1 MKHNF
6 QLVAGHLAL
15 DFANTLDWRFDPERR
30 VDLIP
35 TYESFL
41 EFAMQSAVIS
51 LKDVETLLT
60 RTSKR
65 ESFRTLRRAVD
76 LRETLDRLF
85 RSIAVGSSPSRS
97 CLAKFNHFLADSRIP
112 HFIIRRGS
120 EFVCAPVDLSI
131 TSDGPLWP
139 IVDAAASLLT
149 SPDRVRIREC
159 GEPTCRWL
167 FLDNSKN
174 QSRQWCSMKICG
186 NRAKVQRFRA
196 RHPLL
201 RSPEPWLSLCLVMP
215 LLMVAS
221 LSEYGGGV

>member
-1 MKHNF
+1 MGQALHCPGRLKHNF

-35 TYESFL
+35 SYERFL
-41 EFAMQSAVIS
+41 QFVMQSGVIS
-51 LKDVETLLT
+51 VNDVKTLLT

-65 ESFRTLRRAVD
+65 ESFRTLQRAVD

-85 RSIAVGSSPSRS
+85 RSIALGSSPSRS
-97 CLAKFNHFLADSRIP
+97 CLAKFNHFLADSRAP
-112 HFIIRRGS
+112 GFIIRRGS
-120 EFVCAPVDLSI
+120 EFVCVPPDFST

-139 IVDAAASLLT
+139 IVDTAASLLT
-149 SPDRVRIREC
+149 SPDRVHIREC

-167 FLDNSKN
+167 FLDHSKN

-186 NRAKVQRFRA
+186 NRAKVERFRA
-196 RHPLL
+196 R
-201 RSPEPWLSLCLVMP
+201 RS
-215 LLMVAS
+215 
-221 LSEYGGGV
+221 G

>member
-15 DFANTLDWRFDPERR
+15 DFADTLDWRFDPERR

-41 EFAMQSAVIS
+41 EFAMQSGVIS

-60 RTSKR
+60 QTSKR

-76 LRETLDRLF
+76 LRETLDCLF
-85 RSIAVGSSPSRS
+85 RPIAVGSLPSRS
-97 CLAKFNHFLADSRIP
+97 CLAKFNQFLAESRIP
-112 HFIIRRGS
+112 DFIIRRGS
-120 EFVCAPVDLSI
+120 EFVRAPVDFSI
-131 TSDGPLWP
+131 TSVGPLWL

-196 RHPLL
+196 R
-201 RSPEPWLSLCLVMP
+201 RS
-215 LLMVAS
+215 
-221 LSEYGGGV
+221 G

>member
-1 MKHNF
+1 M
-6 QLVAGHLAL
+6 
-15 DFANTLDWRFDPERR
+15 
-30 VDLIP
+30 DLIP

-41 EFAMQSAVIS
+41 EFAMQLAVIS

-76 LRETLDRLF
+76 LRETLDCLF

-112 HFIIRRGS
+112 DFIIRRGS

-149 SPDRVRIREC
+149 SPTVSASEAS
-159 GEPTCRWL
+159 RWL

-174 QSRQWCSMKICG
+174 QSRQWCRMKICG

-196 RHPLL
+196 R
-201 RSPEPWLSLCLVMP
+201 RS
-215 LLMVAS
+215 
-221 LSEYGGGV
+221 G

>member
-1 MKHNF
+1 MFKSTFTFGWSEVSCRVTIIIAFKWLQINEAARPVKNAVGVTLPERRVMKHNF

-41 EFAMQSAVIS
+41 EFAMQSGVI

-76 LRETLDRLF
+76 LRETLDCLF

-112 HFIIRRGS
+112 DFIIRRGS

-139 IVDAAASLLT
+139 IV
-149 SPDRVRIREC
+149 
-159 GEPTCRWL
+159 
-167 FLDNSKN
+167 
-174 QSRQWCSMKICG
+174 
-186 NRAKVQRFRA
+186 
-196 RHPLL
+196 
-201 RSPEPWLSLCLVMP
+201 
-215 LLMVAS
+215 
-221 LSEYGGGV
+221 

>member
-1 MKHNF
+1 MGQALHCPGRLKHNF

-35 TYESFL
+35 SYERFL
-41 EFAMQSAVIS
+41 QFVMQSGVIS
-51 LKDVETLLT
+51 VNDVKTLLT

-65 ESFRTLRRAVD
+65 ESFRTLQRAVD

-85 RSIAVGSSPSRS
+85 RSIALGSSPSRS
-97 CLAKFNHFLADSRIP
+97 CLAKFNHFLADSRAP
-112 HFIIRRGS
+112 GFIIQRGS
-120 EFVCAPVDLSI
+120 EFVCVPPDFST

-139 IVDAAASLLT
+139 IVDTAASLLT
-149 SPDRVRIREC
+149 SPDRVHVREC

-167 FLDNSKN
+167 FLDHSKN

-186 NRAKVQRFRA
+186 NRAKVERFRA
-196 RHPLL
+196 R
-201 RSPEPWLSLCLVMP
+201 RS
-215 LLMVAS
+215 
-221 LSEYGGGV
+221 G